1 MNIRTKNDDEKQ
13 LILDCIA
20 NRRNAQYKLFKRFF
34 SSMMNVCL
42 RYATDRTEA
51 EDMLNEGFVKVFA
64 NLHKYEDRGSLEV
77 WIKRIMA
84 NNAIDYQRKHK
95 SLTTMVSFDEVA
107 EIEVERTDYNRAMD
121 KLSYEEILECI
132 QQLPPVSKNV
142 FNLYIF
148 EDYSHQEIAE
158 ALNIKE
164 GTSHWHLN
172 FARNRLK
179 EMIQKLHHTP
189 VIY

>member
-1 MNIRTKNDDEKQ
+1 MNIHAKNDEKQ

-20 NRRNAQYKLFKRFF
+20 NKRNAQYKLFKKFF
-34 SSMMNVCL
+34 SSMLNVCL
-42 RYATDRTEA
+42 RYASDRNEA

-95 SLTTMVSFDEVA
+95 SLNTVSLDEIV
-107 EIEVERTDYNRAMD
+107 EIEVEKTDHNRAID
-121 KLSYEEILECI
+121 KLSYEEILACI
-132 QQLPPVSKNV
+132 QQLPPTSRNV
-142 FNLYIF
+142 FNLYVF
-148 EDYSHQEIAE
+148 DDYSHQEIAK

-179 EMIQKLHHTP
+179 EMIQNLHRHTP
-189 VIY
+189 LKS